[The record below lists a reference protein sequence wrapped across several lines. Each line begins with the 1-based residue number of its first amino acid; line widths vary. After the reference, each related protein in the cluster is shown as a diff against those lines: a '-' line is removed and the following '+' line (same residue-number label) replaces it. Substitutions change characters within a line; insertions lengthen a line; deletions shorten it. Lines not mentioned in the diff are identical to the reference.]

1 MTAPVR
7 TSERRESVHAR
18 RVERRGELL
27 MAAMDVIRRGGA
39 DATME
44 EMASAGGISK
54 PILYRHFTDR
64 DGLVAAITDHALGVL
79 WRLLDERLDQA
90 TGNWRDTVQAT
101 IDAFFEYVEQEPE
114 LYRFVIDHDARQGSQ
129 ATHAFRDKVASH
141 VAGVIA
147 GALEEAGLDTTPATV
162 WGRAIVGMVQS
173 TGDWWVVKRGA
184 ISRAEVVASLTDLA
198 WAGVRGPH
206 HDPELDD
213 RVRRTRTV
221 QAVGP

>member
-1 MTAPVR
+1 MNKHKPPDRHERVR
-7 TSERRESVHAR
+7 ERRAN
-18 RVERRGELL
+18 RRGELL
-27 MAAMDVIRRGGA
+27 TAAMEVIRRDGA

-64 DGLVAAITDHALGVL
+64 DGLVAAITDHSLGVL
-79 WRLLDERLDQA
+79 WRLLDERLDQV

-114 LYRFVIDHDARQGSQ
+114 LYRFVIDHDARQGSP
-129 ATHAFRDKVASH
+129 ATHAFSEKVAAH

-147 GALEEAGLDTTPATV
+147 GALDEAGLDTAPATV

-173 TGDWWVVKRGA
+173 TGDWWVVKGRD

-206 HDPELDD
+206 HDPDPDD
-213 RVRRTRTV
+213 GQRLRAAS
-221 QAVGP
+221 AVDQ